1 MAGEVDLRE
10 LEIFFVLARELHF
23 GHTAERLRLSQARV
37 SQAVRSLEER
47 IGGRLFERT
56 SRRVSLTPTGAALLE
71 STEPAF
77 QRLLE
82 GIDDVRRSANTGV
95 SGVLRVRLPNPSSGG
110 PRLLEIVR
118 RFREQNPSCE
128 VKLIAGDL
136 REDPLQQLR
145 GGEVELAALR
155 LPLNQP
161 DLRIGP
167 ILSRED
173 RVLLVST
180 KDPLAQQHEI
190 HYDDVAHRRVSQNSA
205 FPNEMMDAF
214 IPPTTATGRV
224 LNRIQNETVEQLMLR
239 VALGEQ
245 VHPTVASWLDHFPR
259 PGVVAVPIRDLPP
272 SETALVWVSRIRSPR
287 VEAFV
292 TAAREVLSELS
303 FEPAAS

>member
-1 MAGEVDLRE
+1 MAGEVELRE

-23 GHTAERLRLSQARV
+23 GRTAQRLQLSQARV

-47 IGGRLFERT
+47 IGGLLFERT
-56 SRRVSLTPTGAALLE
+56 SRRVSLTPTGVALLE
-71 STEPAF
+71 RTEPAF
-77 QRLLE
+77 ERLLA
-82 GIDDVRRSANTGV
+82 GIDEVRRSAHAGV
-95 SGVLRVRLPNPSSGG
+95 SGVLGVRLPNPSSGG
-110 PRLLEIVR
+110 PHMLEIVR
-118 RFREQNPSCE
+118 RFREQNPLCE

-167 ILSRED
+167 VLSRED
-173 RVLLVST
+173 RVLLVSAN
-180 KDPLAQQHEI
+180 DPLAQQHEI
-190 HYDDVAHRRVSQNSA
+190 DYDDVADRRVSQNSA
-205 FPNEMMDAF
+205 FPDEMMNAF
-214 IPPTTATGRV
+214 IPPSTSTGRV

-259 PGVVAVPIRDLPP
+259 PGIVAVPIRDLPP
-272 SETALVWVSRIRSPR
+272 TETALVWLSRIRSPR

-292 TAAREVLSELS
+292 SAAREILSEPPS
-303 FEPAAS
+303 VPTAP